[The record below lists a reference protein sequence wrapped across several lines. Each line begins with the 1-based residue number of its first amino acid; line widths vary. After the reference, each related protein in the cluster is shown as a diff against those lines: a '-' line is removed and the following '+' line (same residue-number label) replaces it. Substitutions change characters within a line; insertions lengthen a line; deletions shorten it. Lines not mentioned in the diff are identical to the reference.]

1 MDILNMVPK
10 LLEVDLDP
18 RRIPAQERSK
28 ERVERILRATAEL
41 LVEYGV
47 GLVTTARIAERA
59 EVPIGSVYQYF
70 PNKKAI
76 FVALFTTY
84 LCEIQAGLAEFE
96 KNAPYDA
103 GWRVVLADLFRE
115 IKRIELRGGIDE
127 SLRVAVQAFPELIEY
142 ERQHMELVVASL
154 ARILKRL
161 GSQWPRSRLRRL
173 GTYYYYVNDGALRYR
188 NAIHPPARE
197 VFEWDQQMAT
207 ALVRM
212 CMPD

>member
-1 MDILNMVPK
+1 
-10 LLEVDLDP
+10 
-18 RRIPAQERSK
+18 
-28 ERVERILRATAEL
+28 
-41 LVEYGV
+41 
-47 GLVTTARIAERA
+47 
-59 EVPIGSVYQYF
+59 
-70 PNKKAI
+70 
-76 FVALFTTY
+76 
-84 LCEIQAGLAEFE
+84 
-96 KNAPYDA
+96 
-103 GWRVVLADLFRE
+103 VVLADLFSE